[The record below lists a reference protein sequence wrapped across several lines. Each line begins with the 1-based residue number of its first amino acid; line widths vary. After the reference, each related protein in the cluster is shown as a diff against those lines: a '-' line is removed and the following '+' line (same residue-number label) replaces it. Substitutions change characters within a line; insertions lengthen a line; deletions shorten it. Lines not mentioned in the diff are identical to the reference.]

1 MSVPNLLPAAQVELT
16 EAIDWYEA
24 TRPGL
29 GVDFLGVV
37 DLALRA
43 IGEAP
48 EHYATWPT
56 NPRYRR
62 FVLGR
67 FPYAVFFHIAM
78 HGPEVVAIAHFKRSP
93 GYWLRRVRP

>member
-1 MSVPNLLPAAQVELT
+1 MTVPNLLPAAQLELT
-16 EAIDWYEA
+16 EAIDWYEEN
-24 TRPGL
+24 RPGL

-43 IGEAP
+43 IAEEP
-48 EHYATWPT
+48 ERHATWAT

-62 FVLGR
+62 LVLDR
-67 FPYAVFFHIAM
+67 FPYAVFFHIAT